1 MPKLELTIPTEVLS
15 EEASRARGNRVGHGG
30 GPPRLGPGR
39 RDRWRGAAG
48 MRALTFVEKGKLE
61 WRDAPDPKL
70 EGDRQALVRPVAL
83 ATCDIDVAFVQG
95 LAPVGGPYSFG
106 HEGVGE
112 VTDVGD
118 SVSAVKPGD
127 LVSIPFQISCGE
139 CEACRAG
146 RSGNCDSVPRL
157 SMYGL
162 PAGPQTYGGFA
173 SDSVNVPYA
182 DAMLVPI
189 PDGVE
194 PSTVASLSDNIP
206 DAWRTVAPP
215 LEAAPGSPVLIAMGA
230 GSIALYAVSIAL
242 ALGAERVDVVG
253 GRSRDRELA
262 EKLGANVLDEK
273 FPDRVG
279 FYPITVDASA
289 NPAGI
294 ACALR
299 STDAD
304 GICTSIGIYFEPIPL
319 PLLDMFSQGITFV
332 TGRPHVRT
340 LMPDVLD
347 LVQEGKFDP
356 DPMTVNR
363 VDWDD
368 AAEALSDLRA
378 KTVVTRAA

>member
-1 MPKLELTIPTEVLS
+1 
-15 EEASRARGNRVGHGG
+15 
-30 GPPRLGPGR
+30 
-39 RDRWRGAAG
+39 
-48 MRALTFVEKGKLE
+48 MRQLTFVEKGKLE
-61 WRDAPDPKL
+61 WREAPDAKL
-70 EGDRQALVRPVAL
+70 EGDGQAVVRPLAL

-95 LAPVGGPYSFG
+95 LAPAGGPFPFG
-106 HEGVGE
+106 HECVGE
-112 VTDVGD
+112 VTEVGD
-118 SVSAVKPGD
+118 SVTSVKPGA
-127 LVSIPFQISCGE
+127 LVSVPFQISCGR
-139 CEACRAG
+139 CAACRAG
-146 RSGNCDSVPRL
+146 RTGNCDSVPRL

-194 PSTVASLSDNIP
+194 SSVVASLSDNIP

-215 LEAAPGSPVLIAMGA
+215 LQEHPGAPVLIAMGA
-230 GSIALYAVSIAL
+230 GSIALYSVAIAL

-253 GRSRDRELA
+253 GRPRDRELA
-262 EKLGANVLDEK
+262 EKLGANVLDDE
-273 FPDRVG
+273 FPDRAG

-289 NPAGI
+289 NAAGI
-294 ACALR
+294 SCALK

-304 GICTSIGIYFEPIPL
+304 GICTSIGIYFQPIPL

-332 TGRPHVRT
+332 TGRPHVRM
-340 LMPDVLD
+340 LMPEVLE
-347 LVQEGKFDP
+347 LVRQGKFDP
-356 DPMTVNR
+356 DPMTVVK
-363 VDWDD
+363 VDWDE

>member
-1 MPKLELTIPTEVLS
+1 
-15 EEASRARGNRVGHGG
+15 
-30 GPPRLGPGR
+30 
-39 RDRWRGAAG
+39 
-48 MRALTFVEKGKLE
+48 
-61 WRDAPDPKL
+61 
-70 EGDRQALVRPVAL
+70 
-83 ATCDIDVAFVQG
+83 
-95 LAPVGGPYSFG
+95 
-106 HEGVGE
+106 
-112 VTDVGD
+112 
-118 SVSAVKPGD
+118 
-127 LVSIPFQISCGE
+127 
-139 CEACRAG
+139 
-146 RSGNCDSVPRL
+146 
-157 SMYGL
+157 MYGL

-189 PDGVE
+189 PDGVK

-230 GSIALYAVSIAL
+230 GSIALYAVAIAL

-279 FYPITVDASA
+279 FYRITVDASA

-294 ACALR
+294 ACALK

-340 LMPDVLD
+340 LMPDVLE

-378 KTVVTRAA
+378 KTVVMRAA